1 MIKIC
6 SLDFINKNTFETDIK
21 LADGRVVCAK
31 GDKVTP
37 ELILRLYFKDIYVEQ
52 KLADEKTEKRSRQA
66 EERLDENVLKA
77 EFNSPEFAS
86 SVAGSTKE
94 AKELAGPSFG
104 EFEAKTAQGVSGVSF
119 DFSGSSKEAVEVPSL
134 EDDPI
139 IKFDE
144 DQAKRLSKMAVN
156 LGKKLNFDVKELEEL
171 EKAAYYFNIGVT
183 KFRKSQISQRNFK
196 KDKALAGYDILLN
209 EKQMPEKV
217 AETVKFS
224 VYNYDSSSFKLTEKI
239 PYSHI
244 VSIVG
249 YYDESVNKNNSKERT
264 LDKMTRMG
272 IRKFNTFVLHKF
284 VRMIL
289 DERE

>member
-21 LADGRVVCAK
+21 LADGRVLCAK

-52 KLADEKTEKRSRQA
+52 PITDEKAEKRSRKA
-66 EERLDENVLKA
+66 EERLDENVLNA

-86 SVAGSTKE
+86 AVAGKE
-94 AKELAGPSFG
+94 SKELAGPSFR
-104 EFEAKTAQGVSGVSF
+104 EFEGKPSENVSGGSF
-119 DFSGSSKEAVEVPSL
+119 AFSGEPKDAPEAVSL
-134 EDDPI
+134 EEDPI
-139 IKFDE
+139 LKFDE
-144 DQAKRLSKMAVN
+144 EQAKRLSELASK
-156 LGKKLNFDVKELEEL
+156 LGKKLNFDSKELEEL
-171 EKAAYYFNIGVT
+171 EKAAYYFNVGVT
-183 KFRKSQISQRNFK
+183 KFRKSQMLQRNFK

-249 YYDESVNKNNSKERT
+249 YYDESINRNNSIEKT

-284 VRMIL
+284 VRIIL